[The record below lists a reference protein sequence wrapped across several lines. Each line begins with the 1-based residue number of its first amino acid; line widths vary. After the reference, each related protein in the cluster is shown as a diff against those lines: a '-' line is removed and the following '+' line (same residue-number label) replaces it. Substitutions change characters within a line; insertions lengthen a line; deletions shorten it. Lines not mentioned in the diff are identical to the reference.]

1 MRGTVTAPFVIC
13 AISLLG
19 PHADTLRAASPRPR
33 TLYVVSTAGEANKR
47 NTLSIVDVPSW
58 RISTTVRLR
67 YPQPRSVAVDP
78 VGRVWVTYSA
88 GRDPAAQDRVQVLA
102 DSGKLLATLD
112 SCRGPEA
119 GIAFAAGRAFVAC
132 SEDGRSGRVNVLD
145 ATTLASIG
153 TIQIPAPTGDA
164 YFLTAI
170 AASDTRVVLA
180 GMTKGPD
187 AGRRYAAITTLDP
200 MRLAVTWQSKP
211 IADLDVW
218 SIVPY
223 ASDFLLANVASAE
236 SRDPTRRADV
246 MRLRPGNQLDR
257 ITVTPSPL
265 WAAVADDVLYLYHNP
280 SWNSVS
286 ASTARALSSYHLTR
300 HTMTQWDL
308 PDGFD
313 AGAIA
318 VLGDRI
324 ALASPDTGPG
334 RRAGVYAFDVRDRV
348 LVDPIPLAGAEKL
361 ATGGT

>member
-1 MRGTVTAPFVIC
+1 MRGTVTSAFAIC
-13 AISLLG
+13 AISSFA
-19 PHADTLRAASPRPR
+19 PHAGTLQAASPWPR
-33 TLYVVSTAGEANKR
+33 TLYVVSTAGTANGR
-47 NTLSIVDVPSW
+47 DTLSIVDVPSW
-58 RISTTVRLR
+58 RISTTVRLP
-67 YPQPRSVAVDP
+67 YPQPRSVTVDP

-88 GRDPAAQDRVQVLA
+88 RREPTAEDRVQVLA

-119 GIAFAAGRAFVAC
+119 GIGFAAGRAFVAC

-145 ATTLASIG
+145 ATTLAPIG
-153 TIQIPAPTGDA
+153 TIRIPAPTGDA

-187 AGRRYAAITTLDP
+187 PTRRYAAITTLDP
-200 MRLAVTWQSKP
+200 RRMTVAWQSEP

-223 ASDFLLANVASAE
+223 GSEFILANVASAE
-236 SRDPTRRADV
+236 SRDPSQRADV
-246 MRLRPGNQLDR
+246 LRLGPGNRLDR
-257 ITVTPSPL
+257 ITVAPSPL
-265 WAAVADDVLYLYHNP
+265 WAAVADDVLYLYHDR

-286 ASTARALSSYHLTR
+286 ASTVRALPSSPLTR
-300 HTMTQWDL
+300 HTVTQWDL
-308 PDGFD
+308 PDGFA

-318 VLGDRI
+318 VLGNRI
-324 ALASPDTGPG
+324 ALASADAGPG
-334 RRAGVYAFDVRDRV
+334 RRAGVYAFDLQDRM

>member
-19 PHADTLRAASPRPR
+19 PHAGTLRAASPRPG

-119 GIAFAAGRAFVAC
+119 GIAFAAGRVFVAC
-132 SEDGRSGRVNVLD
+132 SEDGRSGRVHVLD

-187 AGRRYAAITTLDP
+187 AARRYAAITILDP
-200 MRLAVTWQSKP
+200 VRLAVAWQSKP

-324 ALASPDTGPG
+324 ALASPDAGPG
-334 RRAGVYAFDVRDRV
+334 RRAGVYAFDLRDRV

>member
-1 MRGTVTAPFVIC
+1 MRRAVASTFAIC
-13 AISLLG
+13 AFSLCG
-19 PHADTLRAASPRPR
+19 PRAGTLQAASPRPR
-33 TLYVVSTAGEANKR
+33 ALYVVSMAGRADDR
-47 NTLSIVDVPSW
+47 TTLSIVDVPSW

-78 VGRVWVTYSA
+78 AGRVWVTYSA
-88 GRDPAAQDRVQVLA
+88 GRDPAAEDRVQVLA

-132 SEDGRSGRVNVLD
+132 SEDGRSGRVKVLD

-153 TIQIPAPTGDA
+153 TIQVPAPTGDV

-170 AASDTRVVLA
+170 AASDTRVVFA

-187 AGRRYAAITTLDP
+187 PTRRYAAITTLDP
-200 MRLAVTWQSKP
+200 VRLAVSWQSQP

-223 ASDFLLANVASAE
+223 GSDFLLANAASAE
-236 SRDPTRRADV
+236 SRDATRRADV
-246 MRLRPGNQLDR
+246 LRLRPGNRLDR
-257 ITVTPSPL
+257 IAVAPSPL
-265 WAAVADDVLYLYHNP
+265 WAAVADDVLYLYHNR
-280 SWNSVS
+280 SWNSLS
-286 ASTARALSSYHLTR
+286 ASTARALSSYDLTR
-300 HTMTQWDL
+300 HTVTQWDL
-308 PDGFD
+308 PDGLD

-324 ALASPDTGPG
+324 ALASADAGPG
-334 RRAGVYAFDVRDRV
+334 LRAGVSAFDLQDRM
-348 LVDPIPLAGAEKL
+348 LAAPIPLAGAEKL

>member
-1 MRGTVTAPFVIC
+1 MRGTVTAAFAIC
-13 AISLLG
+13 ALSSFA
-19 PHADTLRAASPRPR
+19 PHAGTLQAAAPRAR
-33 TLYVVSTAGEANKR
+33 TLYVVSTAGEANGR
-47 NTLSIVDVPSW
+47 STLSSVDVPSW

-88 GRDPAAQDRVQVLA
+88 LRERAAEDRVQVVA
-102 DSGKLLATLD
+102 DSGTLLTTLD

-119 GIAFAAGRAFVAC
+119 GIGFAAGRAFVAC

-145 ATTLASIG
+145 ATTLAPIGSIR
-153 TIQIPAPTGDA
+153 IPAPTGDA

-170 AASDTRVVLA
+170 AASDTRVVLV

-187 AGRRYAAITTLDP
+187 PARRYAAITTLDP
-200 MRLAVTWQSKP
+200 VRLAVAWQSEP

-223 ASDFLLANVASAE
+223 GSDFLLTNVASAE

-246 MRLRPGNQLDR
+246 LRLRPGNRLDR
-257 ITVTPSPL
+257 ITVAPSPL
-265 WAAVADDVLYLYHNP
+265 WAAVADDVLYLYHDR
-280 SWNSVS
+280 SWNSLS

-300 HTMTQWDL
+300 HTVTQWDL
-308 PDGFD
+308 PDGFN

-324 ALASPDTGPG
+324 ALASPDAGPG
-334 RRAGVYAFDVRDRV
+334 RPAGVYAFDVRDRV
-348 LVDPIPLAGAEKL
+348 LVDPIPLGGAEKL